1 MSSFQ
6 GVYCTEFDLTRTRKY
21 FVPVGASTR
30 ANGCQNDVPM
40 GARNKPKLNLRKRKS
55 EKMP

>member
-1 MSSFQ
+1 MVRVPFLFHD
-6 GVYCTEFDLTRTRKY
+6 YTRKY